1 MQRYALRKPN
11 ILFVGRLDP
20 RKNLHR
26 MMYAWSL
33 LPESLRRNAE
43 FILIIA
49 GGQAQADQFRE
60 GHRSVLSDA
69 SVRVIT
75 DVPTDHIVQL
85 LSQARALAFA
95 SLGEGFGLPVLEA
108 MRCGCPVITSQNTS
122 LPEVGGDAAL
132 YVEPTRAESIAHA
145 MQQCLE
151 DDALVARLRA
161 AGLQRS
167 APFTWDLTARAT
179 SDVYRSVCG

>member
-1 MQRYALRKPN
+1 
-11 ILFVGRLDP
+11 
-20 RKNLHR
+20 
-26 MMYAWSL
+26 
-33 LPESLRRNAE
+33 
-43 FILIIA
+43 
-49 GGQAQADQFRE
+49 
-60 GHRSVLSDA
+60 
-69 SVRVIT
+69 
-75 DVPTDHIVQL
+75 
-85 LSQARALAFA
+85 
-95 SLGEGFGLPVLEA
+95 

-151 DDALVARLRA
+151 DDALVARLRE